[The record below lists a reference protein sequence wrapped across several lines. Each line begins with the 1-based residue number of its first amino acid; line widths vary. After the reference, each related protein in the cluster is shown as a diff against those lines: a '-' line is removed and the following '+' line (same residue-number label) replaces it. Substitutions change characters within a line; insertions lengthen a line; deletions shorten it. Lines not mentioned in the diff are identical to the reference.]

1 MTSLLKQK
9 GYQSENL
16 VKEHYLKAGY
26 HFLHANRTIPGGEI
40 DLIFESASELIFV
53 EVKTVDYIDDL
64 NNYITKSKL
73 NALSRTVDTYLV
85 KYPTTKDL
93 RIDIAFLQQG
103 EIIEI
108 YENITNS

>member
-9 GYQSENL
+9 GYQSESL
-16 VKEHYLKAGY
+16 VKEYYLKEGY

-40 DLIFESASELIFV
+40 DLIFESDTELIFI

-64 NNYITKSKL
+64 DNYITKSKL
-73 NALSRTVDTYLV
+73 KALS
-85 KYPTTKDL
+85 TKDL
-93 RIDIAFLQQG
+93 RIDVVFLQQG